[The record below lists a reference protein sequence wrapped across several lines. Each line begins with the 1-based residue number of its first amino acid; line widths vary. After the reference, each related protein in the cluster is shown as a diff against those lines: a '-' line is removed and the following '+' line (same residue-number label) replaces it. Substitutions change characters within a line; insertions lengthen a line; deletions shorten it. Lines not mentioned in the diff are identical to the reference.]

1 MSCLII
7 FFFHLGKVIGKS
19 GRIIQD
25 IVDRSGVT
33 RVKIEPPEDRSSMDE
48 KAAKVCYHKVTV
60 LSLCIQDSG
69 RTKCV
74 ERNPFALENGGKHDL
89 RLATRE
95 NVQLTAQVTEQPLPS
110 AGKRVSCAKRV
121 KTWNRKLIL
130 KARLLYDRYQAWE
143 KLAVAAKSSHQAR
156 VTQSAKYRL
165 ACGRC
170 EAQENRLRRL
180 SAYNLEHKIISVFSF
195 CCRKKF
201 PSFLLEQKSASRMRG

>member
-1 MSCLII
+1 MSCLIF

-89 RLATRE
+89 RIATRE

-110 AGKRVSCAKRV
+110 AGKRVSCAKRGKRGIGNWSSRRDFYTTV
-121 KTWNRKLIL
+121 IRRGKNMP
-130 KARLLYDRYQAWE
+130 LLP
-143 KLAVAAKSSHQAR
+143 R
-156 VTQSAKYRL
+156 VRTKHA
-165 ACGRC
+165 
-170 EAQENRLRRL
+170 
-180 SAYNLEHKIISVFSF
+180 
-195 CCRKKF
+195 
-201 PSFLLEQKSASRMRG
+201 

>member
-1 MSCLII
+1 MFNS

-48 KAAKVCYHKVTV
+48 KAAKVCYHKV

-110 AGKRVSCAKRV
+110 AGKRVSCAKRG
-121 KTWNRKLIL
+121 KRELGNWSS
-130 KARLLYDRYQAWE
+130 RLDFFITVISRGKNMPL
-143 KLAVAAKSSHQAR
+143 LPR
-156 VTQSAKYRL
+156 VRTKHA
-165 ACGRC
+165 
-170 EAQENRLRRL
+170 
-180 SAYNLEHKIISVFSF
+180 
-195 CCRKKF
+195 
-201 PSFLLEQKSASRMRG
+201 

>member
-95 NVQLTAQVTEQPLPS
+95 NVQLTALVTEQPLPS
-110 AGKRVSCAKRV
+110 AGKRVSCAKRG
-121 KTWNRKLIL
+121 KRGIGNWSSR
-130 KARLLYDRYQAWE
+130 RD
-143 KLAVAAKSSHQAR
+143 SHQAR

-170 EAQENRLRRL
+170 GVRESRLRRL
-180 SAYNLEHKIISVFSF
+180 SAYNLEHKVISVFSF

-201 PSFLLEQKSASRMRG
+201 PSFLLEQKSASLMRE

>member
-1 MSCLII
+1 MSCLI
-7 FFFHLGKVIGKS
+7 FFHLGKVIGKS

-89 RLATRE
+89 RIATRE
-95 NVQLTAQVTEQPLPS
+95 NVKLTAQVTEQPLPS
-110 AGKRVSCAKRV
+110 AGKRVSCAKRG
-121 KTWNRKLIL
+121 KRGIGNWSSR
-130 KARLLYDRYQAWE
+130 RD
-143 KLAVAAKSSHQAR
+143 SHQAR

-170 EAQENRLRRL
+170 KARENRLRRL
-180 SAYNLEHKIISVFSF
+180 SAYNLEHKVISVFSF

-201 PSFLLEQKSASRMRG
+201 PSFLLEQKSASLMRE